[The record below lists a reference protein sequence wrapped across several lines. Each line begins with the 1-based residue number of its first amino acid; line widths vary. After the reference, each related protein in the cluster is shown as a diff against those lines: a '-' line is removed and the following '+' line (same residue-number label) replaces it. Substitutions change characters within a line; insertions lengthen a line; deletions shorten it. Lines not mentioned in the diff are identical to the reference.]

1 MAQVIWN
8 SDIDVYNP
16 QVIPIPIARAIS
28 RYLPIP
34 DLLTFSCVSKNANR
48 TVNDPKL
55 WISMLK
61 DVGVWLNQS
70 NLKDE
75 KDPQSKLDPLNCMS
89 FKTLDPLSA
98 KRLVLGIFGCLD
110 AYYLD
115 LLSNKSYDKL
125 KIFQDF
131 QTPEEQCKILNNLM
145 LFSRID
151 RDDQTRYVAQEKLS
165 SLFEIFENALLREL
179 EIHFD
184 LEDYSSMR
192 RYVNILIEL
201 NNQQTLIDF
210 FIQKSIFDNRDS
222 MFEILE
228 SIDTEKFF
236 TETYVGENLVSQLN
250 TLSFEDLMSD
260 ILNIFD
266 YEARTIDNI
275 FPNTIPMMYK
285 VSEELILNQLGER
298 FNALIEAARS
308 RKLYLAIVPFLY
320 NNIKTKFV
328 NKLYKSENLGEGYHT
343 LIQELIDMQFEQIV
357 SDYIREELLAF
368 KGESNQKI
376 VEWKRS
382 IEKREEETSQ
392 NILRNVR
399 AETKSDFLSSF
410 KKAFTTGLTS
420 SNSQDDE
427 ELDKETYSEIQA
439 KEKILTE
446 NMKSIDKIFS
456 LKLTMDIL
464 NDGKHSLIRILH
476 FEDFSIA
483 SLKSAVMSSIQE
495 IFISVMELVGN
506 DHLKPGFEKALAY
519 LRTYNPLDDLKFS
532 EPIKPLILF
541 SDLVNVADL
550 IIQMV
555 EIFYK
560 EELIHRNII
569 KNENSIL
576 NPSLQ
581 RKKKLE
587 QMVDNYV
594 AEGLNIGIDVLIHE
608 IEVAL
613 SGVLVNKDYC
623 PSTNSKNLE
632 GPTKAAL
639 HVVQVLDGNF
649 DLLVGC
655 AEKSVVDVFQQELAE
670 RFFQA
675 IVKTIKKSTI
685 SNTGAVT
692 LIADLN
698 IYYDCILNHIKSN
711 KRLILP
717 LFQSLKKVGSIY
729 LISGDDSKAIGKL
742 VSNLSKFN
750 GIFGQ
755 EEIYEFVQRREDWP
769 IVKKDVEK
777 IMYGLSIGDC
787 KIV

>member
-16 QVIPIPIARAIS
+16 QVIPIPIAKAIT
-28 RYLPIP
+28 RHLPIP
-34 DLLTFSCVSKNANR
+34 DLLNFSCVSKNTHK
-48 TVNDPKL
+48 TVNDPRI
-55 WISMLK
+55 WVSMLK
-61 DVGVWLNQS
+61 EIGAW
-70 NLKDE
+70 DE
-75 KDPQSKLDPLNCMS
+75 SSRVDGEDTLPPKLDPLNCMTS
-89 FKTLDPLSA
+89 KVLDPSIA
-98 KRLVLGIFGCLD
+98 KWRVIYIFKSLD
-110 AYYLD
+110 SYYLD
-115 LLSNKSYDKL
+115 LLTNKSYDKL
-125 KIFQDF
+125 RIFQDF
-131 QTPEEQCKILNNLM
+131 QSPEEQCKILNNLM
-145 LFSRID
+145 LYSKLD
-151 RDDQTRYVAQEKLS
+151 RADQTRYDAQEKLS

-184 LEDYSSMR
+184 MEDYASMR
-192 RYVNILIEL
+192 RFVQILMEL
-201 NNQQTLIDF
+201 NNHQTLIDF

-222 MFEILE
+222 LFEILE
-228 SIDTEKFF
+228 YIDSNKFF
-236 TETYVGENLVSQLN
+236 TEEIADDNIATNQLNVPAFENLMNAIVK
-250 TLSFEDLMSD
+250 
-260 ILNIFD
+260 IFN
-266 YEARTIDNI
+266 YEATIIDSI
-275 FPNTIPMMYK
+275 FPNSVPMMYK
-285 VSEELILNQLGER
+285 VSEELILNQLAER
-298 FNALIEAARS
+298 FNALIDAS
-308 RKLYLAIVPFLY
+308 KSKKLYLAIVPFLY
-320 NNIKTKFV
+320 NIIRTKFV
-328 NKLYKSENLGEGYHT
+328 AKLGNSENLGEGYHT
-343 LIQELIDMQFEQIV
+343 IIQELVDMQFEQIV

-368 KGESNQKI
+368 KGDSNQKI
-376 VEWKRS
+376 SEWKKT

-399 AETKSDFLSSF
+399 SETKNDFLSSF
-410 KKAFTTGLTS
+410 KKAFTVGLAS
-420 SNSQDDE
+420 SSADSDE
-427 ELDKETYSEIQA
+427 TDKETYSEIQA

-446 NMKSIDKIFS
+446 NMKSINKIFS
-456 LKLTMDIL
+456 LKLTMEIL
-464 NDGKHSLIRILH
+464 NDGKNSLVRILH
-476 FEDFSIA
+476 FENFSIA
-483 SLKSAVMSSIQE
+483 SLKSTVMSSIQE
-495 IFISVMELVGN
+495 IFISVMEIIGN
-506 DHLKPGFEKALAY
+506 DHLKPGFEKALTY
-519 LRTYNPLDDLKFS
+519 LRTYNPSEELKFS

-560 EELIHRNII
+560 EELIHRNIVQ
-569 KNENSIL
+569 NENSIL

-594 AEGLNIGIDVLIHE
+594 ADGLNIGIDVLIKE
-608 IEVAL
+608 IDTAL
-613 SGVLVNKDYC
+613 SAVLVNKDYC
-623 PSTNSKNLE
+623 PSEINKNLE
-632 GPTKAAL
+632 GPTKSAMQ
-639 HVVQVLDGNF
+639 VVQVLDGNF

-675 IVKTIKKSTI
+675 IVKTIKRSTI

-698 IYYDCILNHIKSN
+698 MYYDCILNHIKSN

-755 EEIYEFVQRREDWP
+755 EEIYEFVQRREDWQA
-769 IVKKDVEK
+769 IKKDVEK
-777 IMYGLSIGDC
+777 IMYGLNIGDC
-787 KIV
+787 TIV